1 MRTGGVGGG
10 TNPRPQFIS
19 AMADF
24 GAGALIAALSVELVA
39 PTVAALHDESGAAH
53 HGDPF
58 AGFHA
63 LLIGLVIGGIS
74 FVVPDQLVNAQG
86 GFLRRTA
93 TSISYFMTAERERQT
108 KLVERLSRLPGL

>member
-10 TNPRPQFIS
+10 TNSRPQFIS
-19 AMADF
+19 AMAAF
-24 GAGALIAALSVELVA
+24 GAGALIAALSVEWVA

-74 FVVPDQLVNAQG
+74 FVVPDQLANAQG
-86 GFLRRTA
+86 GFLRKTA
-93 TSISYFMTAERERQT
+93 TSICYFMTAERERQT